1 MSNKNKAV
9 INVTL
14 AAGSTTS
21 PYFAQVNISKR
32 LCLKTCKNEVPVF
45 APAFSVVGFSNVGTS
60 QYMVT
65 LHVEGTVTYNPCGTC
80 GCDAKVERISQNFTV
95 PVFSATAPTAITI
108 AQGATVNAMSPV
120 GCKNCTRNFV
130 SETPLTITVA

>member
-21 PYFAQVNISKR
+21 PYFAQVNLTKR
-32 LCLKTCKNEVPVF
+32 LCLKTCKNETPVF
-45 APAFSVVGFSNVGTS
+45 APAFSVVGFTNVGTS
-60 QYMVT
+60 QYVVT

-80 GCDAKVERISQNFTV
+80 GCDAKVERISQNFEV
-95 PVFSATAPTAITI
+95 PLFSSTAPTAITI
-108 AQGATVNAMSPV
+108 AQGATVNAMIPV
-120 GCKNCTRNFV
+120 GCKNCTRNFQ
-130 SETPLTITVA
+130 SNTPLTITVA

>member
-21 PYFAQVNISKR
+21 PYFAQVNLTKR
-32 LCLKTCKNEVPVF
+32 LCLKTCKNETPVF
-45 APAFSVVGFSNVGTS
+45 APAFSVVGFTNVGTS
-60 QYMVT
+60 QYVVT

-80 GCDAKVERISQNFTV
+80 GCDAKVERISQNFEV
-95 PVFSATAPTAITI
+95 PLFSATAPTAITI
-108 AQGATVNAMSPV
+108 AQGATVNAMIPV
-120 GCKNCTRNFV
+120 GCKNCTRNFQ
-130 SETPLTITVA
+130 SNTPLTITVA

>member
-21 PYFAQVNISKR
+21 PYFAQVNLTKR
-32 LCLKTCKNEVPVF
+32 LCLKTCKNETPVV
-45 APAFSVVGFSNVGTS
+45 APAFSVVGFTNVGTS
-60 QYMVT
+60 QYVVT

-80 GCDAKVERISQNFTV
+80 GCDAKVERISQNFEV
-95 PVFSATAPTAITI
+95 PLFSSTAPTAITI
-108 AQGATVNAMSPV
+108 AQGATVNAMIPV
-120 GCKNCTRNFV
+120 GCKNCTRNFQ
-130 SETPLTITVA
+130 SNTPLTITVA

>member
-21 PYFAQVNISKR
+21 PYFAQVNLTKR
-32 LCLKTCKNEVPVF
+32 LCLKTCKNETPVF
-45 APAFSVVGFSNVGTS
+45 APAFSVVGFTNVGTS
-60 QYMVT
+60 QYVVT

-80 GCDAKVERISQNFTV
+80 GCDAKVERISQNFEV
-95 PVFSATAPTAITI
+95 PLYSATAPTAITI
-108 AQGATVNAMSPV
+108 TQGATVNAMIPV
-120 GCKNCTRNFV
+120 GCKNCTRNFQ
-130 SETPLTITVA
+130 SNTPLTITVA